1 MRSLT
6 GATLQ
11 GAAFAPDTACVAE
24 LIVFGPAILGGAAIA
39 FFGRRLLSR
48 AGLNRTPARVMAV
61 LAAVAAGATWLVFV
75 IDAILY
81 AVGENE
87 GEYYDFSA
95 YQEYRDL
102 VTDGLWF
109 IPISLGYAALT
120 TALAL
125 GAAVAWRRVH
135 PALGVV
141 LGAAACVAVFL
152 PMEVPSRLSR
162 VEYGQDPV
170 LYAEPGAGGR
180 IQEVRGRPMTCIAYG
195 VEGVYPP
202 GATDPAPPRQRLCIP
217 VRDDYEPQTLQQ
229 MSRPLE
235 TPARGATTSSLSRG
249 ISPARGC
256 GCRQGRSC
264 RRRS

>member
-11 GAAFAPDTACVAE
+11 GAALPPDTARVTE
-24 LIVFGPAILGGAAIA
+24 LIVFGPVILGGAAIA
-39 FFGRRLLSR
+39 FFGRRFLAG
-48 AGLNRTPARVMAV
+48 AGLGRRASVVTAV

-75 IDAILY
+75 IDAVLY

-87 GEYYDFSA
+87 GEYYDFST

-102 VTDGLWF
+102 TTDGLWF

-135 PALGVV
+135 PFLGVA

-152 PMEVPSRLSR
+152 PAEVPSRLSR

-180 IQEVRGRPMTCIAYG
+180 IEEVRGRPMTCIAYG
-195 VEGVYPP
+195 VQGVYRP
-202 GATDPAPPRQRLCIP
+202 ATGDPVPPRERLCIP
-217 VRDDYEPQTLQQ
+217 VGEDYEPQTLHRVVEELNEAGV
-229 MSRPLE
+229 RPRERPPELDAEGLE
-235 TPARGATTSSLSRG
+235 FGDAVWIPV
-249 ISPARGC
+249 
-256 GCRQGRSC
+256 
-264 RRRS
+264 